1 MSESRIFTAYQQHN
15 ETLEQSL
22 ALNSDV
28 LEQYAQS
35 LSESF
40 ANGKRLIIVG
50 SGRLAGVASTVANA
64 FLFQMGE
71 ERPSLPV
78 VALNQD
84 AGLATTLAQSAAF
97 EQYFSCQLQAQANA
111 DDCVLFLDCNA
122 SPAMVAALQAAGEIG
137 CSTMVMTCG
146 DEHAWKKENADLVI
160 PMMAPSHASGV
171 EAVLFFCQLLCRL
184 VESELFG
191 FE

>member
-22 ALNSDV
+22 ALHSDC

-35 LSESF
+35 LSAAF
-40 ANGKRLIIVG
+40 ANGKRLIVVG
-50 SGRLAGVASTVANA
+50 SGRLAGVASTVTNA
-64 FLFQMGE
+64 FLYQIGQ

-78 VALNQD
+78 VNLNQNV
-84 AGLATTLAQSAAF
+84 GLATTLAQSAAF
-97 EQYFSCQLQAQANA
+97 EQYFSCQLQAQAN
-111 DDCVLFLDCNA
+111 DGDCVLFLDCEA
-122 SPAMVAALQAAGEIG
+122 SPAMVAALQAATEMG

-146 DEHAWKKENADLVI
+146 DDHAWKKENADVVLS
-160 PMMAPSHASGV
+160 MMAPTHASGV
-171 EAVLFFCQLLCRL
+171 EAVLFFCQLLCQL